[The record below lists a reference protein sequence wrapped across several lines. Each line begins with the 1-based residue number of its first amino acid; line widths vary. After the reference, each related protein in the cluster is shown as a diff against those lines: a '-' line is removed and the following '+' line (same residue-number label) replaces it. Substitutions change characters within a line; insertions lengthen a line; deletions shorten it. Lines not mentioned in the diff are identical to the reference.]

1 MRRLT
6 YIVSACCLL
15 AAFALPM
22 AFATEAVNDEPKV
35 SGLSIS
41 MKIEEH
47 SALVSGEPV
56 TMENAPFLLDN
67 VPYVPLR
74 ETVERFGGI
83 IAPTYNDK
91 RVSGA
96 IYALPGK
103 NDPENWVFS
112 QIWMDNTDYIINGS
126 MQPRRQDDYYR
137 RDYGAEQ
144 ASLLPQL
151 RNGRIFVPVHV
162 IQESGQ
168 IEAIWEP
175 DDRRIILTMAENE
188 NGIPGFAVGS
198 DFSKLDAAVQE
209 RFYPVDDA
217 HSALGLDGYYE
228 QTYTDGDIELV
239 LGFGYREWP
248 ASRKEIR
255 SVKLVTDRYST
266 IRGLRVGDSMER
278 YEELYGTTLTVSKD
292 KMPVEVTDG
301 RITLIRF
308 VAQSL

>member
-1 MRRLT
+1 M
-6 YIVSACCLL
+6 
-15 AAFALPM
+15 
-22 AFATEAVNDEPKV
+22 
-35 SGLSIS
+35 
-41 MKIEEH
+41 
-47 SALVSGEPV
+47 
-56 TMENAPFLLDN
+56 
-67 VPYVPLR
+67 
-74 ETVERFGGI
+74 
-83 IAPTYNDK
+83 
-91 RVSGA
+91 
-96 IYALPGK
+96 
-103 NDPENWVFS
+103 
-112 QIWMDNTDYIINGS
+112 INGS

-144 ASLLPQL
+144 ASFLPQL

>member
-6 YIVSACCLL
+6 YIVSACCIL

-67 VPYVPLR
+67 VPYVQLR
-74 ETVERFGGI
+74 ETVERFGG
-83 IAPTYNDK
+83 TV
-91 RVSGA
+91 RFCGSRGCTWSGA

-112 QIWMDNTDYIINGS
+112 QIWMDNTDYMINGS

-209 RFYPVDDA
+209 RFYPPRW
-217 HSALGLDGYYE
+217 GWM
-228 QTYTDGDIELV
+228 DIM
-239 LGFGYREWP
+239 
-248 ASRKEIR
+248 SRPIR
-255 SVKLVTDRYST
+255 MAISNWFWVSDTANGRHPERRY
-266 IRGLRVGDSMER
+266 G
-278 YEELYGTTLTVSKD
+278 
-292 KMPVEVTDG
+292 
-301 RITLIRF
+301 
-308 VAQSL
+308 A